1 MPAFLARRFAEPP
14 LDRIAQAFL
23 DHGMADAGARAMNA
37 YGEFVAMLDDPA
49 TRAHLASLSE
59 EEAAASQLFAR
70 VRQLGED
77 LQAGLLA
84 LLFEDYELERL
95 VRDYL
100 IF

>member
-1 MPAFLARRFAEPP
+1 
-14 LDRIAQAFL
+14 
-23 DHGMADAGARAMNA
+23 
-37 YGEFVAMLDDPA
+37 MLDDPGQ
-49 TRAHLASLSE
+49 RAHLASLTE
-59 EEAAASQLFAR
+59 EEAARSALFAR
-70 VRQLGED
+70 VRELGED

>member
-1 MPAFLARRFAEPP
+1 
-14 LDRIAQAFL
+14 
-23 DHGMADAGARAMNA
+23 
-37 YGEFVAMLDDPA
+37 MLDDPGA
-49 TRAHLASLSE
+49 RGRLASLSE
-59 EEAAASQLFAR
+59 EQADGSPLFAQ
-70 VRQLGED
+70 VRELGEE